1 MTLKWRGQRS
11 LETQPATRVERIFS
25 HSLTSRL
32 FPFGFVYRLL
42 LGFYRVFPISCRVS
56 TGFLRFYGKLMAGIS
71 PFFLSASRCPVEFT
85 EFYRVL
91 PSFTEFPRPG
101 LIRDLNETD
110 PNIGLEGNEIRSL
123 YLRVY
128 FVHFFFIYLFLP
140 SFSSHFQLTD
150 RTARMRPTLMDGG
163 RDASTTKTGSRS
175 FQQFRP
181 WNVRCQRF
189 AADYL

>member
-1 MTLKWRGQRS
+1 MRSHANEELCKWGGPPVTLKWRGQRS

-91 PSFTEFPRPG
+91 PSFTEFYRVSEARFDSRPQRNRPKHWTGRERDPFSVLACIFCSFFLYLFIFTEFFFPFPADGSDGADAADVDGWRPG
-101 LIRDLNETD
+101 
-110 PNIGLEGNEIRSL
+110 
-123 YLRVY
+123 RVDNK
-128 FVHFFFIYLFLP
+128 
-140 SFSSHFQLTD
+140 D
-150 RTARMRPTLMDGG
+150 R
-163 RDASTTKTGSRS
+163 
-175 FQQFRP
+175 
-181 WNVRCQRF
+181 
-189 AADYL
+189 

>member
-56 TGFLRFYGKLMAGIS
+56 TGFLRFYGKLMAGVS
-71 PFFLSASRCPVEFT
+71 PFFFEAPAGALLSLPSFT

-91 PSFTEFPRPG
+91 PSFRG
-101 LIRDLNETD
+101 Q
-110 PNIGLEGNEIRSL
+110 
-123 YLRVY
+123 V
-128 FVHFFFIYLFLP
+128 
-140 SFSSHFQLTD
+140 
-150 RTARMRPTLMDGG
+150 
-163 RDASTTKTGSRS
+163 
-175 FQQFRP
+175 
-181 WNVRCQRF
+181 
-189 AADYL
+189 